1 MPRLHTDRE
10 FESELTALRERL
22 LLMGGHIE
30 EMIAGAVRAAVT
42 GDVALARATMDK
54 DRAVDQDELD
64 VDERCLRI
72 MARRQPVG
80 PDLRFVAFAFK
91 IVTDLER
98 MGDLATSICRRVIEV
113 EEGGAGPAEE
123 VARLCE
129 SAREMVH
136 LAQDAFANSDAASAK
151 KVLTLDDDVDD
162 LYHELFRAMLAE
174 MAGKSANIGRSVR
187 LQNIAKQL
195 ERIGDHATNVAEQVI
210 FLVSGKDVRHRG
222 RAEGVDR

>member
-72 MARRQPVG
+72 MARR
-80 PDLRFVAFAFK
+80 
-91 IVTDLER
+91 
-98 MGDLATSICRRVIEV
+98 
-113 EEGGAGPAEE
+113 
-123 VARLCE
+123 
-129 SAREMVH
+129 
-136 LAQDAFANSDAASAK
+136 
-151 KVLTLDDDVDD
+151 
-162 LYHELFRAMLAE
+162 
-174 MAGKSANIGRSVR
+174 
-187 LQNIAKQL
+187 
-195 ERIGDHATNVAEQVI
+195 
-210 FLVSGKDVRHRG
+210 
-222 RAEGVDR
+222 